1 MKFKKT
7 ILAALMAMALSQSVM
22 AQTATIGGSGMG
34 ILQNEWV
41 KAGVNTNAGTLGS
54 SGSTSPGL
62 LFDPTG
68 TGTFNAAYDYLTP
81 GSPFDGFS
89 LKVDSENKTNN
100 NTGGVGITK
109 TSGLT
114 LSNSDTTLSWAG
126 AATYAGNSWTVN
138 NAYTLTPTKPY
149 IDITSTIVAG
159 GAASTVYFAKF
170 IDPDS
175 QGMPGDSSSTDN
187 VLGYGAIPTTNVAF
201 SEATVSRYALG
212 LYSAASNVT
221 SGVNSW
227 SSDAASYSGTSYYK
241 ALLDSSGNIQWTN
254 PSCTNAA
261 WGCDFVKELD
271 SSGNPIAG
279 TYGNS
284 DDTIGLSFKWTD
296 VTAGATLTASY
307 AYIFGPSAFSASKSA
322 VDGGAGGGTAG
333 SVPGGGTLVD
343 VGSATDAASGPTT
356 PTVTGTATVNGTSAF
371 ADTAGDAVVVSTSM
385 VSGDYLTR
393 TYNRLT
399 VTDTGRITTTPT
411 TVVTSYSDGTT
422 TSADGTPVTA
432 SETYF
437 HSVDVTHN
445 DVATSATP
453 NSAARTHV
461 DAGSVTLATPV
472 ATANADFSI
481 RTGSASVAGLISRTS
496 TTPTLF
502 VYNRATTT
510 VTSDDFST
518 SIYPD
523 TVSTVNTTS
532 VVEETYNVIKTED
545 FTRTVTK
552 NVNDTAT
559 SATPNGAARTHVD
572 ASSVTLATP
581 TVTANSDY
589 SIRTGAASVAG
600 LISRT
605 STTPTL
611 FVYDRVVTTITAD
624 SFDETSV
631 YTNTLSTVDT
641 NSTVEETYNVVNTED
656 FTRTVTKDVLDTM
669 TGSAIIG
676 DIRRVSNGIDPT
688 SLTNVKATPTTVN
701 NGKSITVSA
710 GGVIAANELYTV
722 TTPTQFTYGRVVTTN
737 VADSFALGSVYSNT
751 SDTTNEASTVTGD
764 YDVVSADSVGR
775 GAAYDVA
782 VNLRTDQVQTVNKLQ
797 GTMNKG
803 LEFGNTIV
811 VKRYD
816 HINDG
821 YTGHTNLL
829 GAGHIQTIDGGMNLG
844 LGVNKLDTVLA
855 GNNSS
860 VKAATIQ
867 LGATL
872 AKKDV
877 NGFDLSGTVQHS
889 MTDYTASATPSV
901 MVNTVGDSRLLAT
914 QPLNRSL
921 SNVSGTTSGTDSSI
935 SVRATGPGEV
945 IRPVIGATYGT
956 QKVAGYT
963 GNIEVL
969 PGTVVS
975 NKIGAVN
982 DEYSYGTIGAVAKYD
997 MFNATALHHTDGV
1010 DQIGVGLQK
1019 QTDDLTISVRADR
1032 LQTKEGG
1039 STVYTAGLVYKF

>member
-22 AQTATIGGSGMG
+22 AQTATISGTGMG
-34 ILQNEWV
+34 VLQNEWV
-41 KAGVNTNAGTLGS
+41 KAGVNTTTGTLGS

-68 TGTFNAAYDYLTP
+68 TGTFNPSYDYLTP

-89 LKVDSENKTNN
+89 LKVDSVNKTNN

-114 LSNSDTTLSWAG
+114 LSNSDTTLSWTG

-175 QGMPGDSSSTDN
+175 QGKPGDSSSTDN
-187 VLGYGAIPTTNVAF
+187 VLGYGAIPTKNVAF

-221 SGVNSW
+221 SGVNGW
-227 SSDAASYSGTSYYK
+227 NTDAASYSGTSYYK
-241 ALLDSSGNIQWTN
+241 ALLDSSGNIQWTS
-254 PSCTNAA
+254 PGCTNAA
-261 WGCDFVKELD
+261 WGCPFVKELD
-271 SSGNPIAG
+271 SAGNPIASN
-279 TYGNS
+279 YGNS
-284 DDTIGLSFKWTD
+284 DDTIGLSFKWTG

-307 AYIFGPSAFSASKSA
+307 AYIFGPSAFSAAKSA

-356 PTVTGTATVNGTSAF
+356 PVAPTVTGTATVNGTSAF

-393 TYNRLT
+393 NYNILT
-399 VTDTGRITTTPT
+399 VTDTGRVTTTPT

-422 TSADGTPVTA
+422 TSAPSSPVTA
-432 SETYF
+432 SENYF

-445 DVATSATP
+445 DVATS
-453 NSAARTHV
+453 V
-461 DAGSVTLATPV
+461 
-472 ATANADFSI
+472 
-481 RTGSASVAGLISRTS
+481 
-496 TTPTLF
+496 
-502 VYNRATTT
+502 
-510 VTSDDFST
+510 
-518 SIYPD
+518 
-523 TVSTVNTTS
+523 
-532 VVEETYNVIKTED
+532 
-545 FTRTVTK
+545 
-552 NVNDTAT
+552 
-559 SATPNGAARTHVD
+559 TPNGAARTHVD
-572 ASSVTLATP
+572 VGSVTLVTP
-581 TVTANSDY
+581 AVTANADY
-589 SIRTGAASVAG
+589 SIRTGSASVSG

-611 FVYDRVVTTITAD
+611 FVYDRATTTVTSDDFSTSIYAD
-624 SFDETSV
+624 TVSTVNTTSV
-631 YTNTLSTVDT
+631 
-641 NSTVEETYNVVNTED
+641 VEETYNVVNTED
-656 FTRTVTKDVLDTM
+656 FTRTVTKDVLDTL
-669 TGSAIIG
+669 TGSTIIG

-701 NGKSITVSA
+701 NGKSITVKA

-737 VADSFALGSVYSNT
+737 VADSFAPGSVYANT
-751 SDTTNEASTVTGD
+751 SDTTDEASTVTGD

-797 GTMNKG
+797 GMMNRG
-803 LEFGNTIV
+803 VEFGKTV
-811 VKRYD
+811 VYKRFD
-816 HINDG
+816 HADDG
-821 YTGHTNLL
+821 YTGQTTLF
-829 GAGHIQTIDGGMNLG
+829 GVGHNRDIDGGMDLG
-844 LGVNKLDTVLA
+844 LGINKLDTALS
-855 GNNSS
+855 GNNSN
-860 VKAATIQ
+860 VRAETIQ

-877 NGFDLSGTVQHS
+877 EGFDLSATAQHS
-889 MTDYTASATPSV
+889 MTDYNASATPTV
-901 MVNTVGDSRLLAT
+901 TVNTVGDSRLLAT

-921 SNVSGTTSGTDSSI
+921 PNVVGKTSGTDSSI
-935 SVRATGPGEV
+935 SVRAVGPGDV
-945 IRPVIGATYGT
+945 VRPVIGATYGAR
-956 QKVAGYT
+956 KVTGYT

-975 NKIGAVN
+975 NKIGDVN
-982 DEYSYGTIGAVAKYD
+982 DDYGYGTIGAVAKYD

-1010 DQIGVGLQK
+1010 NQIGVGIQQEK
-1019 QTDDLTISVRADR
+1019 DNLTFSARADR

-1039 STVYTAGLVYKF
+1039 STVYTAGMIYKF